1 MVNEVFTQTG
11 EVALSAR
18 GQGEEIIVGII
29 HEGSDGFSERQV
41 TRDMMGDKSMVYD
54 RWGVSEGLLEEMNS
68 CMTVLYVCLSI
79 YLFPCIYIQVC

>member
-54 RWGVSEGLLEEMNS
+54 R
-68 CMTVLYVCLSI
+68 
-79 YLFPCIYIQVC
+79 